1 MAIRCTDS
9 IDISETLRFPLLM
22 YIPLDQS
29 LGLDRVD
36 RHFLSYA
43 SRGYL
48 NHVVM
53 EGFLINPQTFSY

>member
-1 MAIRCTDS
+1 
-9 IDISETLRFPLLM
+9 M